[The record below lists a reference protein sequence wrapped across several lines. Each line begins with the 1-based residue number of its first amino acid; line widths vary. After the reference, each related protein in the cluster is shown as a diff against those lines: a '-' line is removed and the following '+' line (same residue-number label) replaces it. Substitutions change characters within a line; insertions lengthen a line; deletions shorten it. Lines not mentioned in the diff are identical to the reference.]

1 MDYRYTAVLFRSG
14 HKRLWQRKSGR
25 GEQLEQCIWSSISN
39 GGRNGLNH
47 THLDSWAVANGSTAD
62 RGLGNSGDRQYDK
75 EVWERW
81 AGHKWGAVLYLT
93 FVPTRKHLPKCQCVL
108 SKVNKG
114 EQDESFYGCQPASQ
128 LGHQR
133 VDTTS
138 PWIKWLWCF
147 CSPMLKKVIATA
159 KCFNLPATDT
169 VSSSQCAT
177 ITQDQSITGCKTEY
191 MGRGNDL
198 FY

>member
-47 THLDSWAVANGSTAD
+47 THLDSWAIANGSTVD
-62 RGLGNSGDRQYDK
+62 QGLENSGERQYDK

-81 AGHKWGAVLYLT
+81 TGHKWGAVLYLT

-108 SKVNKG
+108 PKVNKRWTG
-114 EQDESFYGCQPASQ
+114 WVLLWVSAS
-128 LGHQR
+128 LPVR
-133 VDTTS
+133 S
-138 PWIKWLWCF
+138 PKSWYNE
-147 CSPMLKKVIATA
+147 PMNKMAMVLLLTNAEKSY
-159 KCFNLPATDT
+159 CY
-169 VSSSQCAT
+169 C
-177 ITQDQSITGCKTEY
+177 
-191 MGRGNDL
+191 
-198 FY
+198 